1 MAAKDHFEHISFLY
15 LMCYLMLVV
24 YSTSQDDSLTFWV
37 FVVYYVWKGFVCSF
51 GFILLGVQNA
61 LFVHETMGD
70 LGYGLQG
77 SIRNA

>member
-1 MAAKDHFEHISFLY
+1 
-15 LMCYLMLVV
+15 MLVV
-24 YSTSQDDSLTFWV
+24 YSTSHDDNLTFWV
-37 FVVYYVWKGFVCSF
+37 FVVNYVWKGFVCSF